1 MDINKMHGSH
11 TPLMLAVQARD
22 HKAVDLLLEYDGL
35 RASLCNAYS
44 QTALSM
50 AITQGS
56 VSIVQQLLCRGDV
69 EFYSQDPK
77 VQQPLLVALESRQHE
92 IFEILL
98 WDSRA
103 NINMKDNI
111 GPTILHLA
119 VIYDDL
125 IAVARLAREE
135 LVDVDCPEH
144 LGETPLMLAAKL
156 HAGDQPNNVKIL
168 KCLLSR
174 SKAMVD
180 QRDQRGQSVLSH
192 AVNTSN
198 TDLIQCLGSLTSD

>member
-1 MDINKMHGSH
+1 
-11 TPLMLAVQARD
+11 
-22 HKAVDLLLEYDGL
+22 
-35 RASLCNAYS
+35 
-44 QTALSM
+44 
-50 AITQGS
+50 
-56 VSIVQQLLCRGDV
+56 
-69 EFYSQDPK
+69 
-77 VQQPLLVALESRQHE
+77 
-92 IFEILL
+92 
-98 WDSRA
+98 
-103 NINMKDNI
+103 MKDNF
-111 GPTILHLA
+111 GRTILHLA

-156 HAGDQPNNVKIL
+156 HAGDQPNNVKIF

-180 QRDQRGQSVLSH
+180 QREQRGQSVLSH

-198 TDLIQCLGSLTSD
+198 TDLIQCLSSLASDQEHRTAMESLHWLEQGPEGSLKSSKVQSLKPASHAASNISAPSICEGQL